1 MHDTQLLLCLGKH
14 CVNGI
19 SQALQ
24 IIMTGNENI
33 PNTPFFQVRTDGKPQ
48 AVYAPFPQPALT
60 LFFLSGF
67 LPIQRKCSFLF
78 RGRTVAVMGRGQRV
92 NMTKKSKQHTGGFI
106 LKKSPEA

>member
-1 MHDTQLLLCLGKH
+1 MPK
-14 CVNGI
+14 VMYF
-19 SQALQ
+19 S
-24 IIMTGNENI
+24 
-33 PNTPFFQVRTDGKPQ
+33 PFSPSLRLWKPWKTEKT
-48 AVYAPFPQPALT
+48 VYTPFPQPALT